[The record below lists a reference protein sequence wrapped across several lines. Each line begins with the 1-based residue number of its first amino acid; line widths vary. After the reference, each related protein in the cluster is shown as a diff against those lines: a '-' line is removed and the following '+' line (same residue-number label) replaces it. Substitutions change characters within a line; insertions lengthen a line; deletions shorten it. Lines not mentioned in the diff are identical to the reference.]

1 MSKCDFVYRLTSC
14 SNDNTFEYIKLNI
27 WKRQEVCLIIQMAI
41 QRVHKLKLDD
51 RHHSLHWLKNIRRF
65 TLNSQFLN
73 DLSSSDGELEDILV
87 GFQWA

>member
-51 RHHSLHWLKNIRRF
+51 RHHIVYIGLKIYGDLHLI
-65 TLNSQFLN
+65 
-73 DLSSSDGELEDILV
+73 LSS
-87 GFQWA
+87 